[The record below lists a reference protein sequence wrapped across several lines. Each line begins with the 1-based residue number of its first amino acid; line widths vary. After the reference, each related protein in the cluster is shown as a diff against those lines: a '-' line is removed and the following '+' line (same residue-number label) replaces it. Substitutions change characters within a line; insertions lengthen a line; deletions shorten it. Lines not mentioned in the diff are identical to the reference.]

1 MHAACRLT
9 TIASGRW
16 RKMDIVERC
25 FVAMAIA
32 GFIGLVASVTWL
44 LLS

>member
-1 MHAACRLT
+1 MVAQ
-9 TIASGRW
+9 
-16 RKMDIVERC
+16 MDIVERC
-25 FVAMAIA
+25 FVAMAVA